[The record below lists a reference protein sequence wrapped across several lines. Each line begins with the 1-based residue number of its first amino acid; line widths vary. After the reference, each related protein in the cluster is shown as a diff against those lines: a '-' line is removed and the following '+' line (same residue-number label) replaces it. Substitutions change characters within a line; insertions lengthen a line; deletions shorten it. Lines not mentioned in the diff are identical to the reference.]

1 MKIKGCGVLLL
12 AAALA
17 APASL
22 SFAGEKTAG
31 GLPDAAPPEIEIAT
45 APVEMDGAVL
55 FRVRGVSAFPAEQRA
70 AGIRSRIEALAR
82 DPGFRADAL
91 RTAETDLYV
100 AIMANDKLVM
110 GVLDADARLEQVTR
124 KELAASYRTRISGA
138 IEDYRRARRPEV
150 LLRGGL
156 YALAATAVLAA
167 LVLGV
172 LWLSRRLDAAIE
184 RRVRH
189 RIPMLGIQSFEVVRA
204 ERIWGAMRGA
214 LHALRAL
221 AILAVAFVYLH
232 FVLGLFPWTHA
243 LAGRLADL
251 VVGPLET
258 MGLALLAHIPALVF
272 LAILFCVV
280 RFALRLLRLFFDR
293 VARGTISL
301 SGFDAE
307 WARPTYK
314 MARLGVVAFGVVLAY
329 PYIPG
334 SQSAAF
340 KGVTVFLGVVFS
352 LGSSS
357 AISNVIAGYTMTYRR
372 AFKLGDRVKIADML
386 GDVIEV
392 RLQVT
397 HLRTIKNEEVIIPN
411 SLILNSHVVNYS
423 SLARQEGLIL
433 HTAVTIGYDAPW
445 RTVHDLLVAAAR
457 ATPGILEQPEPFVLQ
472 TALNDFFVTYEI
484 NAHTAEPNRMINI
497 YSALHQNIQD
507 KFNEAGVEIMSP
519 HFTSLRDGN
528 TIAIPGQYH
537 PPGYQPPAFR
547 VRGAGEDFGGGGPQ
561 VPPPA

>member
-1 MKIKGCGVLLL
+1 MKIKVCGVLLL
-12 AAALA
+12 VAALA
-17 APASL
+17 APASFSL
-22 SFAGEKTAG
+22 AEEKTAG
-31 GLPDAAPPEIEIAT
+31 GFPDAAPPEIEIAT
-45 APVEMDGAVL
+45 APVELDGAVL

-100 AIMANDKLVM
+100 AIMAGDKLVM

-124 KELAASYRTRISGA
+124 RELAASYRTRISAA
-138 IEDYRRARRPEV
+138 IQEYRRARSHDV

-167 LVLGV
+167 IVLGV

-221 AILAVAFVYLH
+221 AILAVVFVYLH
-232 FVLGLFPWTHA
+232 FVLGLFPWTRA

-258 MGLALLAHIPALVF
+258 MGRALLAHIPSLVF
-272 LAILFCVV
+272 LAILFYVV
-280 RFALRLLRLFFDR
+280 RFVLRLLRLFFDG

-301 SGFDAE
+301 SGFEAE

-314 MARLGVVAFGVVLAY
+314 MARLAVVAFGVIVAY

-357 AISNVIAGYTMTYRR
+357 AISNVIAGYSMTYRR
-372 AFKLGDRVKIADML
+372 AFKLGDRVRIADML

-445 RTVHDLLVAAAR
+445 RTVHALLIAAAR
-457 ATPGILEQPEPFVLQ
+457 ATPGILERPEPFVLQ

-484 NAHTAEPNRMINI
+484 NAHTAEPNRMIDI

-547 VRGAGEDFGGGGPQ
+547 VRGAGDDFGGGGPQ
-561 VPPPA
+561 APPPA

>member
-1 MKIKGCGVLLL
+1 
-12 AAALA
+12 
-17 APASL
+17 
-22 SFAGEKTAG
+22 
-31 GLPDAAPPEIEIAT
+31 
-45 APVEMDGAVL
+45 
-55 FRVRGVSAFPAEQRA
+55 
-70 AGIRSRIEALAR
+70 
-82 DPGFRADAL
+82 
-91 RTAETDLYV
+91 
-100 AIMANDKLVM
+100 
-110 GVLDADARLEQVTR
+110 
-124 KELAASYRTRISGA
+124 
-138 IEDYRRARRPEV
+138 
-150 LLRGGL
+150 
-156 YALAATAVLAA
+156 
-167 LVLGV
+167 
-172 LWLSRRLDAAIE
+172 
-184 RRVRH
+184 
-189 RIPMLGIQSFEVVRA
+189 VV
-204 ERIWGAMRGA
+204 
-214 LHALRAL
+214 
-221 AILAVAFVYLH
+221 FVYLH
-232 FVLGLFPWTHA
+232 FVLGLFPWTRA

-258 MGLALLAHIPALVF
+258 MGRALLAHIPSLVF
-272 LAILFCVV
+272 LAILFYVV
-280 RFALRLLRLFFDR
+280 RFVLRLLRLFFDG

-301 SGFDAE
+301 SGFEAE

-314 MARLGVVAFGVVLAY
+314 MARLAVVAFGVIVAY

-357 AISNVIAGYTMTYRR
+357 AISNVIAGYSMTYRR
-372 AFKLGDRVKIADML
+372 AFKLGDRVRIADML

-445 RTVHDLLVAAAR
+445 RTVHALLIAAAR
-457 ATPGILEQPEPFVLQ
+457 ATPGILERPEPFVLQ

-484 NAHTAEPNRMINI
+484 NAHTAEPNRMIDI

-547 VRGAGEDFGGGGPQ
+547 VRGAGDDFGGGGPQ
-561 VPPPA
+561 APPPA